1 LGLSRQSRP
10 LLISAHRLS
19 PLLLWLLLLLLLLVR
34 PRTSSSI
41 DRLPGLLLLRLLWGC
56 PLSLLLRCSIAPTH
70 WPPLVLLL
78 LLLWWLTVLLLTN
91 TRTRK
96 GPSLRRWALLL
107 GWRLLLLGLQCLGH
121 YRGLWLLLRGNRLPL
136 LLLRLLRHRL
146 LKWLLLLLLLEPSR
160 MHCCWCYRLRSSK
173 LLLLLR
179 ERLLPYGLL
188 GLRCRN
194 RDWLLRWLL
203 LLLLLSRTCCRL
215 WLLLLLLLWS
225 RRILLLLLLLLRW
238 DSRRRLLLLG
248 CRWTHWCLHRRLRG
262 ALLCLW
268 RRGLRLLLLLL
279 WWLLLL
285 LLYSSRANRG
295 REELLLLLWRGWAR
309 CTTRCHAIGVVT
321 GACWGSVLVEG
332 LGHHWR
338 GGAIWGTEGR
348 ILWSHL
354 LHLGHGVIQYRR
366 IIRRRWRC
374 RRRFGD
380 V

>member
-1 LGLSRQSRP
+1 MSSDSRPLGDLRRQLDRKRSLSAANPSPSHSPVRFSVTMPSSARSIRPRLSLPSCALHGSPAPAARGLLPLPLTGLLPLPITPAALPRPTPSSPPSSSSSPSCSVLLTLLALRRWRALGLLCRGTVALLSIVRRVRWSWPSLLLLLLLRATGWSTWSGLSIRRGSWSWPLASSGLRGGSTLGLSRQSRP

-70 WPPLVLLL
+70 WPPLV
-78 LLLWWLTVLLLTN
+78 
-91 TRTRK
+91 
-96 GPSLRRWALLL
+96 
-107 GWRLLLLGLQCLGH
+107 
-121 YRGLWLLLRGNRLPL
+121 
-136 LLLRLLRHRL
+136 
-146 LKWLLLLLLLEPSR
+146 
-160 MHCCWCYRLRSSK
+160 
-173 LLLLLR
+173 
-179 ERLLPYGLL
+179 
-188 GLRCRN
+188 
-194 RDWLLRWLL
+194 
-203 LLLLLSRTCCRL
+203 
-215 WLLLLLLLWS
+215 
-225 RRILLLLLLLLRW
+225 
-238 DSRRRLLLLG
+238 
-248 CRWTHWCLHRRLRG
+248 
-262 ALLCLW
+262 
-268 RRGLRLLLLLL
+268 LLLLLL